1 MSKRTAVS
9 LAIGSAISAVCLWAA
24 FRGVD
29 LPAMMDGIGRVGP
42 AWVLGSVA
50 GAILGL
56 VIRAVRWR
64 FLLAGGEAVGSWSL
78 MSATFIGIMAN
89 NVLPARLGEVIRAWV
104 LARRERTSVP
114 TVLASI
120 VVERLLDVFAA
131 LALLGLALTAAS
143 DLQGEAAGLLKRT
156 GQVVLLSV
164 SVLAALLVALLVWR
178 DQLLAAL
185 AARAH
190 RSRRPWAVR
199 GLDLLERFMEGLR
212 GLRGGFRIAIVAAL
226 SLLIWGVAIASFYTM
241 AQGFHLALT
250 PVQMTLVFL
259 IVMFGVAIPS
269 APGFVGTFHGFCVAG
284 LALVAGTEAT
294 QAAAYATLLHGSHWL
309 AINAV
314 GMGCLLADRS
324 LTWAGMTRLMKQ
336 PDPQPCP
343 RA

>member
-1 MSKRTAVS
+1 MSKRTAIS
-9 LAIGSAISAVCLWAA
+9 LAIGSVVSAVCLWAA

-29 LPAMMDGIGRVGP
+29 LPAMVSGMGRVGP
-42 AWVLGSVA
+42 AWVLASVV

-64 FLLAGGEAVGSWSL
+64 FLLTGGEAVGSWSL

-104 LARRERTSVP
+104 LARRERISTP

-131 LALLGLALTAAS
+131 LALLGMALTAAS
-143 DLQGEAAGLLKRT
+143 DLHGEAAELLKRT

-164 SVLAALLVALLVWR
+164 SVLAALLLALLVWR
-178 DQLLAAL
+178 DRLLALL
-185 AARAH
+185 AEQVY
-190 RSRRPWAVR
+190 RSGGGWAAR
-199 GLDLLERFMEGLR
+199 GLDVLERFTEGLR
-212 GLRGGFRIAIVAAL
+212 GLRGGFRITIVAFL
-226 SLLIWGVAIASFYTM
+226 SFLVWGLAIASFYIM
-241 AQGFHLALT
+241 AHGFHLALT

-284 LALVAGTEAT
+284 LALVANTEPT

-309 AINAV
+309 TINAV

-324 LTWAGMTRLMKQ
+324 LTWAGMTGLMKQ
-336 PDPQPCP
+336 PDPQHCHGG
-343 RA
+343 

>member
-1 MSKRTAVS
+1 MSKRTAIS
-9 LAIGSAISAVCLWAA
+9 LAIGSVVSSLCLWAG
-24 FRGVD
+24 FRDVD
-29 LPAMMDGIGRVGP
+29 LPAMMGGMGRVGP
-42 AWVLGSVA
+42 AWVLASVA

-64 FLLAGGEAVGSWSL
+64 FLLADGEAIGSWSL
-78 MSATFIGIMAN
+78 ISATFIGIMAN
-89 NVLPARLGEVIRAWV
+89 NVLPARLGEVIRAWI

-164 SVLAALLVALLVWR
+164 SVLTALLLALLAWR
-178 DQLLAAL
+178 DRLLAAL
-185 AARAH
+185 AACAH
-190 RSRRPWAVR
+190 RSGRPWAAR
-199 GLDLLERFMEGLR
+199 GLDLVERFTEGLR
-212 GLRGGFRIAIVAAL
+212 GLRGGFRIAIVAGL
-226 SLLIWGVAIASFYTM
+226 SLLVWGVAIASFYIM
-241 AQGFHLALT
+241 AQGFHLGLT

-269 APGFVGTFHGFCVAG
+269 APGFIGTFHGFGVAG

-314 GMGCLLADRS
+314 GMGCLFADRT
-324 LTWAGMTRLMKQ
+324 LTWASMTGLIKQ
-336 PDPQPCP
+336 PDPQHCQGG
-343 RA
+343 